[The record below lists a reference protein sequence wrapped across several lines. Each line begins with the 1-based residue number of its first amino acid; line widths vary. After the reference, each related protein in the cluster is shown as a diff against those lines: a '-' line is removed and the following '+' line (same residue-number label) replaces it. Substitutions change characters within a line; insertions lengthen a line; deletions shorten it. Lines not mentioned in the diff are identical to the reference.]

1 MKTDRF
7 YTFQVS
13 LSKDAYKTKDE
24 TKAAVAERNT
34 GAPDKPCGKSV
45 RMLTQNCR

>member
-34 GAPDKPCGKSV
+34 AGNQLRAELGLE
-45 RMLTQNCR
+45 RQL